1 VPEKNRCQSIENTQ
15 NQTTSQIPSTP
26 ELTSSSSA
34 IIVLVDKEDNAINW
48 AKNLEIKGNDL
59 VNFLIIVK
67 NTKNEKI
74 ENAILKTVSRKNY
87 TQLRVLKL
95 TEFPQMEI

>member
-1 VPEKNRCQSIENTQ
+1 MPEKNRCQSIENTQ